1 MNIKASQ
8 AVILVGM
15 IGVTANIHNANAAG
29 AFMEQAGTN
38 CAAVNQN
45 QAFAFQWNDKQLIN
59 LSETKPFWATCPVPR
74 ATNSISDPL
83 NLIVSLENTSSL
95 DQVVTCIIRRYNSDG
110 AQLEA
115 QVLDVTVTANSVAN
129 GLLELTDTPSDFNYY
144 SLTCKLPPKVALSHY
159 TNN

>member
-95 DQVVTCIIRRYNSDG
+95 DQVVTCIIRRYDSDG

-115 QVLDVTVTANSVAN
+115 QVLDVTVTANSVAS
-129 GLLELTDTPSDFNYY
+129 EFFEFTVTPSDFDYY
-144 SLTCKLPPKVALSHY
+144 SLTCKLPPKVAINHY